1 MRLQPVETVGHFPP
15 LYLHFGLSFLFYVSE
30 ARAVHLSLRY
40 QISVVL
46 VCTSF
51 FAAPVRVKAQ
61 KIVSN
66 GEIVGAVVGIAAA
79 GAVIGVGTYYLVRK
93 VSITGCTV
101 SNHNDIELRNEGEQQ
116 TYTLLGDMTDIKA
129 GQRIRVKGKKKKKE
143 GSAGRKF
150 LVEKLVKNYGSC
162 KALPAT
168 P

>member
-1 MRLQPVETVGHFPP
+1 MRLQPVETLDRSLP
-15 LYLHFGLSFLFYVSE
+15 LYLHFGLSFLFHASE

-46 VCTSF
+46 VWASF

-93 VSITGCTV
+93 ASITGCAV
-101 SNHNDIELRNEGEQQ
+101 SNQNDIELRNEGDQQ
-116 TYTLLGDMTDIKA
+116 TYTLLGDTTDIKA
-129 GQRIRVKGKKKKKE
+129 GERIRVRGKKKKKE
-143 GSAGRKF
+143 SSAGRKF
-150 LVEKLVKNYGSC
+150 LVEKLVKNYGPC